1 MIHSLSDF
9 SDFLLFGP
17 VPILV
22 KETKSSVY
30 DFRFRDYFEC
40 KSITDSIDTP
50 VLLRIGAI
58 DDYAKIGTLLES
70 SKMKLLVTE
79 QEHKRAS
86 LLEHWYPLI
95 SEYTPASRVYNKLPA
110 LDVLLLDFTF
120 PIFIKG
126 NRHSSQHKKSLSI
139 INNAE
144 TYETLGSK
152 WLHDKYLHW
161 QKPVVREYIPLKSV
175 GEVLDQ
181 DVIPHSYE
189 FRFFYWKQVL
199 VGYGRYWNIGKDY
212 YLQKQDEDLAITL
225 AENVA
230 KIIDVPFLAVDIA
243 KTQNDNWIVIEVN
256 DGQES
261 GYAGVN
267 RIALWENIMRIER
280 G

>member
-30 DFRFRDYFEC
+30 DFRFRDYFEF

-58 DDYAKIGTLLES
+58 
-70 SKMKLLVTE
+70 
-79 QEHKRAS
+79 
-86 LLEHWYPLI
+86 
-95 SEYTPASRVYNKLPA
+95 
-110 LDVLLLDFTF
+110 
-120 PIFIKG
+120 
-126 NRHSSQHKKSLSI
+126 
-139 INNAE
+139 
-144 TYETLGSK
+144 
-152 WLHDKYLHW
+152 
-161 QKPVVREYIPLKSV
+161 
-175 GEVLDQ
+175 
-181 DVIPHSYE
+181 
-189 FRFFYWKQVL
+189 
-199 VGYGRYWNIGKDY
+199 
-212 YLQKQDEDLAITL
+212 
-225 AENVA
+225 
-230 KIIDVPFLAVDIA
+230 AVDIA